1 MNLDMYKNV
10 ARTYVEKLHR
20 LDDARHMR
28 DIPDFSRSYVFG
40 ACDRIIVWNGFVFF
54 LVKQKINKKK

>member
-1 MNLDMYKNV
+1 MNLNIYKNV

-20 LDDARHMR
+20 VDDARHMR

-40 ACDRIIVWNGFVFF
+40 ACDRILLCGSAWFF
-54 LVKQKINKKK
+54 FF